1 MTPRLLVVLTLMAGL
16 LQPAPA
22 FALSA
27 PEGAAEMPCEQHTH
41 DHEHCPDEGD
51 CRCAQACGG
60 LVTDAAVFNPPKPPG
75 ETVFALAPTRVLS
88 AFVRPPFRPPIR

>member
-1 MTPRLLVVLTLMAGL
+1 MVSRVLILLTLITGL
-16 LQPAPA
+16 LQPVPA

-27 PEGAAEMPCEQHTH
+27 PEGAAEVPCEQDAHN
-41 DHEHCPDEGD
+41 HEHCPGEGD

-60 LVTDAAVFNPPKPPG
+60 LVTDAAVFNPPKPPV
-75 ETVFALAPTRVLS
+75 ETVFALPQTRVLS